1 MSNFGNKPEPLESV
15 TTPTVDTARAAY
27 YLGRQPGTLRGWAC
41 HGKGDIQPQRIN
53 GRLAWSVSDIR
64 KLLGVKPAGE
74 PVHGVGHMQ
83 GRGAA

>member
-27 YLGRQPGTLRGWAC
+27 YLGRQPQTLRHWASA
-41 HGKGDIQPQRIN
+41 GTGDIQPQRIN
-53 GRLAWSVSDIR
+53 GRLAWPVAEIR
-64 KLLGVKPAGE
+64 NLLGVKPSSE
-74 PVHGVGHMQ
+74 PTHGVGHMQ